1 MTNRS
6 IPFLILCA
14 CCLYILLGASLIP
27 YAGVQNDEALFS
39 IPLYLFNP
47 KDLSI
52 SIFHHRVPLM
62 VMSYVGTL
70 KTFLYAPILRIFG
83 ANVWSIRLPM
93 VLAGAATIYF
103 FYKLVRRAVGTKEAI
118 LGAFLLATDPIFV
131 LTDTFDWGPVALEHF
146 LLVTGCLSLLQF
158 AQSDSM
164 LQLAGGFFLLGLAL
178 WNKAVF
184 FWALAGLCFGAIVV
198 FRREIGERLTPA
210 NLGVAAAA
218 FLVGALPFVLYNIR
232 QPNATLGAT
241 AHFDTANFAPK
252 FAMARGALNG
262 SGLLGY
268 LAMPDWADHPK
279 PVTSW
284 RGRVAKWSVQHCP
297 VPRKNLMEYA
307 LVLALL
313 AAPWWRRSRPAWFC
327 LIFMAV
333 TWGTMAVTNGAGGA
347 IHHSVLLW
355 PFPQFFVAIAL
366 ASLPWPRAAAVAC
379 VLLVAANLAVLS
391 QYLLDFEQDGASS
404 VFSDALFPLSAA
416 FADPSEGAVERPIY
430 VIDWG
435 MANTLAL
442 FHRGRLLV
450 RPADGPFQKDS
461 PSIVEQDIIHAMV
474 SDPNALFV
482 DHVPEKHIFPKVRE
496 RLDKA
501 VSDAGFR
508 EEPLR
513 TIFDS
518 NGRTE
523 FEIFRIR

>member
-1 MTNRS
+1 VTNRS
-6 IPFLILCA
+6 IPFLVFCA

-70 KTFLYAPILRIFG
+70 KTFVYAPILRIFG
-83 ANVWSIRLPM
+83 ANVWSVRLPM

-103 FYKLVRRAVGTKEAI
+103 FYNLAQRAAGTRTAV

-146 LLVTGCLSLLQF
+146 LLVTGCLSLLLF
-158 AQSDSM
+158 APSNSM
-164 LQLAGGFFLLGLAL
+164 LQLAGGFFFLGLAL

-198 FRREIGERLTPA
+198 FRREVWQRLTPT
-210 NLGVAAAA
+210 NIGVAAAA
-218 FLVGALPFVLYNIR
+218 FLLGALPFVLYNVR
-232 QPNATLGAT
+232 QPNATLDAT

-268 LAMPDWADHPK
+268 LAMPDWAERPK

-284 RGRVAKWSVQHCP
+284 RGRLAKGVVQHFG
-297 VPRKNLMEYA
+297 VRKNLMEYA
-307 LVLALL
+307 FVLALL
-313 AAPWWRRSRPAWFC
+313 AVPWWRRSRAAWFS

-333 TWGTMAVTNGAGGA
+333 TWGAMAITNGAGGA

-366 ASLPWPRAAAVAC
+366 ASLPWPRVAVAAC
-379 VLLVAANLAVLS
+379 VLLAAANLAVLS
-391 QYLLDFEQDGASS
+391 QYVADFEQDGASS

-416 FADPSEGAVERPIY
+416 FAGPSNSQPEQPIY
-430 VIDWG
+430 VMDWG

-461 PSIVEQDIIHAMV
+461 PSSGERDIIHAML
-474 SDPNALFV
+474 SDPNAVFI
-482 DHVPEKHIFPKVRE
+482 DHVPEKRIFPKVRE

-501 VSDAGFR
+501 AADAGYR
-508 EEPLR
+508 EEPVQ

-518 NGRTE
+518 NGRAE